1 MSTTTA
7 PPIRIANCSGFFG
20 DRLAAA
26 REMVTGGPIDALTGD
41 WLAEL
46 TMLILSRI
54 AAKRPGAGYAR
65 TFVTQMEEV
74 MGTCLDR
81 GIKVVTNAGGL
92 NPSGCADAVAEVA
105 DRLGLNPSIAYVDG
119 DDLTDRLGDLI
130 TAGND
135 FAHLDTGQ
143 PLGELADRI
152 VTANAYIG
160 CWGIVEALHQGA
172 DIVITGR
179 ATDAAVVA
187 GPAAWHHGWTR
198 DDWDGLAGAIVAGHV
213 IECGGQATGGNY
225 SFFTEIADM
234 TYPGFPWAEVAAD
247 GSSVI
252 GKHSST
258 GGEVSVGTIT
268 SQLLYEIQSERYLN
282 PDVVS
287 RFDTIELT
295 QIGRD
300 RVRISGVRGEPA
312 PPTLKVAMNYQGGF
326 RNQISIGLTGLDI
339 EAKAELIERQF
350 WHACPYGPDDYET
363 VVRKFLP
370 THKADPGTNEE
381 AVAVYKIVVKDPD
394 ERKVGRAFSNAGTEI
409 GLCSIPGMFGTGGG
423 PGPGQPFGVYWPA
436 LVDAEL
442 VPMQVVVDGRRTV
455 VDSTPPDA
463 GFSEVGVAPP
473 ERVEPPGGPTR
484 TVPLGTLYGTRS
496 GDKGPN
502 ANLGIF
508 ARSAEAFWWLSDFL
522 TVERLAQL
530 MPEAAEHRVDRY
542 DLPNIWSLNFI
553 FHGLLEEGVAAS
565 TRQDPQAKAL
575 GNTCAPS
582 WSRFLRRCWASR
594 LSPLQVLQ
602 GHSWAVARGCPG
614 RLGQS
619 LYTGTL
625 AAVGLEQFQHPGVV
639 AAPLPGQVP
648 GDVVGNLVVADDHR
662 IGIAV
667 AEQHDD

>member
-81 GIKVVTNAGGL
+81 GIKVVSNAGGL

-105 DRLGLNPSIAYVDG
+105 DRLGLRPSIAYVDG

-130 TAGND
+130 AAGND

-160 CWGIVEALHQGA
+160 CWGIVEALNQGA

-187 GPAAWHHGWTR
+187 GPAAWHHGWAR
-198 DDWDGLAGAIVAGHV
+198 DDWDALAGAIVAGHV

-252 GKHSST
+252 GKHAST

-287 RFDTIELT
+287 RFDTIELE
-295 QIGRD
+295 QLGRD
-300 RVRISGVRGEPA
+300 RVRISGTRGEPA
-312 PPTLKVAMNYQGGF
+312 PPTLKVAMNYQGGY
-326 RNQISIGLTGLDI
+326 RNQISVGLTGLDI

-381 AVAVYKIVVKDPD
+381 AVAVYKIIVKDPD

-442 VPMQVVVDGRRTV
+442 VPMNVVVDGRLTV
-455 VDSTPPDA
+455 VDSTLPTPDA
-463 GFSEVGVAPP
+463 PAESGEAAGDQITVTPP
-473 ERVEPPGGPTR
+473 ERIEPPGGPTR
-484 TVPLGTLYGTRS
+484 AVPLGTLYGTRS

-502 ANLGIF
+502 ANLGVF
-508 ARSAEAFWWLSDFL
+508 ARSAEAYWWLADFL
-522 TVERLAQL
+522 TVERLAEL

-553 FHGLLEEGVAAS
+553 FHELLEEGVAAS

-575 GNTCAPS
+575 GEY
-582 WSRFLRRCWASR
+582 LRAKI
-594 LSPLQVLQ
+594 V
-602 GHSWAVARGCPG
+602 
-614 RLGQS
+614 
-619 LYTGTL
+619 
-625 AAVGLEQFQHPGVV
+625 E
-639 AAPLPGQVP
+639 VP
-648 GDVVGNLVVADDHR
+648 EALLL
-662 IGIAV
+662 
-667 AEQHDD
+667 

>member
-20 DRLAAA
+20 DRLSAAS
-26 REMVTGGPIDALTGD
+26 EMVSDGPIDALTGD

-54 AAKRPGAGYAR
+54 AAKRPGSGYAR

-81 GIKVVTNAGGL
+81 GIKVVSNAGGL

-119 DDLTDRLGDLI
+119 DDLTGRLAELI
-130 TAGND
+130 ESGND

-143 PLGELADRI
+143 PLGELASRI

-160 CWGIVEALHQGA
+160 CWGIVEALNQGA

-198 DDWDGLAGAIVAGHV
+198 DDWDALAGAIVAGHV

-247 GSSVI
+247 GSTVI
-252 GKHSST
+252 GKHAGT

-295 QIGRD
+295 QLGRD

-312 PPTLKVAMNYQGGF
+312 PPTLKVAMNYQGGY

-339 EAKAELIERQF
+339 EEKAELIERQF

-381 AVAVYKIVVKDPD
+381 AVAVYKIIVKDPD

-455 VDSTPPDA
+455 VDSTPPDVRFT
-463 GFSEVGVAPP
+463 GDEVAPA
-473 ERVEPPGGPTR
+473 ERVEPAGGLTR
-484 TVPLGTLYGTRS
+484 PVPLGTLYGTRS

-508 ARSAEAFWWLSDFL
+508 ARSARAYWWLSDFL
-522 TVERLAQL
+522 TVERLAEL
-530 MPEAAEHRVDRY
+530 MGEAAEHRVDRY

-575 GNTCAPS
+575 GEY
-582 WSRFLRRCWASR
+582 LRAKIVDIPEVL
-594 LSPLQVLQ
+594 LS
-602 GHSWAVARGCPG
+602 
-614 RLGQS
+614 
-619 LYTGTL
+619 
-625 AAVGLEQFQHPGVV
+625 
-639 AAPLPGQVP
+639 
-648 GDVVGNLVVADDHR
+648 
-662 IGIAV
+662 
-667 AEQHDD
+667 